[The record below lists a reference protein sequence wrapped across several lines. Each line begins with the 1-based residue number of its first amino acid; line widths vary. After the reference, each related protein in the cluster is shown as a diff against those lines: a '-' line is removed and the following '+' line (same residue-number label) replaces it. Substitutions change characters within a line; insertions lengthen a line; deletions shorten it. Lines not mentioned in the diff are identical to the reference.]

1 MIRRYIAQSN
11 VIFLVSKEDPDLVDI
26 GQICFSDK
34 VVSLFVCVGY
44 FRPNYFLSRINS
56 IADLKFIKLVELFV
70 PFPM

>member
-26 GQICFSDK
+26 GQIFFSDK

-44 FRPNYFLSRINS
+44 FRPNYF
-56 IADLKFIKLVELFV
+56 FQ
-70 PFPM
+70 